1 MVGIFFNLLLS
12 QTKSSLKRI
21 IDRWFCKKLGQF
33 AIPDTCE
40 KCLGIVNNCVYFVHQ
55 TREINQV
62 LPYAG
67 DFKAQEELCNPL
79 KKAVLRKCSF
89 IWNKGPVNILND
101 RQAQK

>member
-67 DFKAQEELCNPL
+67 DFKPQEELCNPL
-79 KKAVLRKCSF
+79 KRQYF
-89 IWNKGPVNILND
+89 VNVALFGTKD
-101 RQAQK
+101 P